1 MDQRDSEQVMSEIIK
16 LTESEFAAQVALA
29 AKAIRD
35 GFVIVVP
42 LEHSYVYLCDAF
54 SHDAVRTM
62 HVMRG
67 DALGVAAQVLISDVN
82 RVVGIIRDSSE
93 ELQKLIQKF
102 WPGLLSVT
110 AQPQLALNWDL
121 GDDRNLDR
129 INVRVPA
136 AKFARAIAAEVG
148 PLATASATLAGQPA
162 INSIDDISIDGTH
175 LALIFDGGELAKGQP
190 TTIVE
195 TTESGLKV
203 GRIGAISQAQLAEV
217 TPDISLIG

>member
-1 MDQRDSEQVMSEIIK
+1 MSEIIE
-16 LTESEFAAQVALA
+16 LTAAEFAAQVALG

-35 GFVIVVP
+35 GYVIVAP
-42 LEHSYVYLCDAF
+42 LEHGYAYLCDAF

-67 DALGVAAQVLISDVN
+67 DALGVAAQVLISDAT
-82 RVVGIIRDSSE
+82 RAVGIIRDSNE
-93 ELQKLIQKF
+93 DLQKLTSAF

-110 AQPQLALNWDL
+110 AKPQLALNWDL
-121 GDDRNLDR
+121 GDDRNLDQ

-136 AKFARAIAAEVG
+136 AEFARALTAEVG
-148 PLATASATLAGQPA
+148 PLATASATLAGQPV
-162 INSIDDISIDGTH
+162 ITNIDDISIDGTH
-175 LALIFDGGELAKGQP
+175 LALIFDGGTLPTGLP

-195 TTESGLKV
+195 TTEIGLKV

-217 TPDISLIG
+217 TPDIARIGN

>member
-1 MDQRDSEQVMSEIIK
+1 MSEIVK
-16 LTESEFAAQVALA
+16 LTSEDFAAQVALA

-35 GFVIVVP
+35 GYVIVVP

-67 DALGVAAQVLISDVN
+67 DALGVAAQVLISDAT
-82 RVVGIIRDSSE
+82 RAVGIIRDSNE
-93 ELQKLIQKF
+93 DLQKLTSVF

-110 AQPQLALNWDL
+110 AKPQLALNWDL

-136 AKFARAIAAEVG
+136 AEFARALTAEVG
-148 PLATASATLAGQPA
+148 PLATASATLVGQPV
-162 INSIDDISIDGTH
+162 ITSTDDISIDGTH
-175 LALIFDGGELAKGQP
+175 LALIFDGGKLPNGLP

-195 TTESGLKV
+195 TTETGLKV

-217 TPDISLIG
+217 TPDIERIGN

>member
-1 MDQRDSEQVMSEIIK
+1 MSEIIK
-16 LTESEFAAQVALA
+16 LTLDQLAHQVALA

-35 GFVIVVP
+35 GYVIVVP

-67 DALGVAAQVLISDVN
+67 DALGVAAQVLISDAN
-82 RVVGIIRDSSE
+82 RATGIIRDSSE
-93 ELQKLIQKF
+93 DLQKLTSAF

-110 AQPQLALNWDL
+110 AKPQSALTWDL

-129 INVRVPA
+129 INIRVPA
-136 AKFARAIAAEVG
+136 AEFARAIAAEVG
-148 PLATASATLAGQPA
+148 PLATASATLVGQPA

-175 LALIFDGGELAKGQP
+175 LALIFDAGLLPKGQP

-203 GRIGAISQAQLAEV
+203 GRIGAISQAQLVEV

>member
-1 MDQRDSEQVMSEIIK
+1 MSEIIK
-16 LTESEFAAQVALA
+16 LTSTEMATQVALA

-35 GFVIVVP
+35 GYVIVAP

-67 DALGVAAQVLISDVN
+67 DALGVAAQVLISDTT
-82 RVVGIIRDSSE
+82 RAVGIIRDFNE
-93 ELQKLIQKF
+93 PLKQLVEKF

-110 AQPQLALNWDL
+110 AKPQLALNWDL
-121 GDDRNLDR
+121 GDDRNLDL
-129 INVRVPA
+129 INVRVPGA
-136 AKFARAIAAEVG
+136 EFVRAIAAEVG
-148 PLATASATLAGQPA
+148 PLATASATKVGEPA
-162 INSIDDISIDGTH
+162 IDSIEYISIDGTH
-175 LALIFDGGELAKGQP
+175 LALIFDGGVLPKGKP

-203 GRIGAISQAQLAEV
+203 RRIGAISQAQLAEV
-217 TPDISLIG
+217 TPDISLIGN

>member
-1 MDQRDSEQVMSEIIK
+1 MSEIIK
-16 LTESEFAAQVALA
+16 LTPEEFAAQVALA

-35 GFVIVVP
+35 GYVIVVP

-67 DALGVAAQVLISDVN
+67 DALGVAAQVLISDAA
-82 RVVGIIRDSSE
+82 RVVGIIRDSGAD
-93 ELQKLIQKF
+93 LQKLTAAF

-110 AQPQLALNWDL
+110 AKPQLALNWDL

-136 AKFARAIAAEVG
+136 AEFARAIAAEVG
-148 PLATASATLAGQPA
+148 PLATASATVAGQPA

-175 LALIFDGGELAKGQP
+175 LALIFDAGQLAKGMP
-190 TTIVE
+190 STIVE

-217 TPDISLIG
+217 TPHISLIGN

>member
-1 MDQRDSEQVMSEIIK
+1 MSEIVK
-16 LTESEFAAQVALA
+16 LSPEDLASQVALA

-35 GFVIVVP
+35 GYVIVVP
-42 LEHSYVYLCDAF
+42 LEHSYAYLCDAF

-67 DALGVAAQVLISDVN
+67 DALGVTAQVLISDAA
-82 RVVGIIRDSSE
+82 RAVGIIRDSNE
-93 ELQKLIQKF
+93 DLQKLTSTF

-110 AQPQLALNWDL
+110 AKPQLALNWDL

-136 AKFARAIAAEVG
+136 AEFARALTAEVG

-162 INSIDDISIDGTH
+162 IDSIDEISIDGTH
-175 LALIFDGGELAKGQP
+175 LALIFDGGLLPKGQP

-195 TTESGLKV
+195 TTETGLKV

-217 TPDISLIG
+217 TSDISRIGN

>member
-1 MDQRDSEQVMSEIIK
+1 MSEIIQ
-16 LTESEFAAQVALA
+16 LTPEEFSAQVALA

-35 GFVIVVP
+35 GYVIVVP
-42 LEHSYVYLCDAF
+42 LEHSYAYLCDAF

-67 DALGVAAQVLISDVN
+67 DALGVAAQVLISDAA
-82 RVVGIIRDSSE
+82 RAAGIIRDSSE
-93 ELQKLIQKF
+93 ELKKLTDAF
-102 WPGLLSVT
+102 WPGLLSLT
-110 AQPQLALNWDL
+110 AKPQLALNWDL

-136 AKFARAIAAEVG
+136 AEFTRAIAAEVG

-162 INSIDDISIDGTH
+162 INTIDDISIDGTH
-175 LALIFDGGELAKGQP
+175 LALIFDAGLLAKGQP

-195 TTESGLKV
+195 TTETGLKV
-203 GRIGAISQAQLAEV
+203 GRIGAISQAQLTEV
-217 TPDISLIG
+217 TPHISLIGN

>member
-1 MDQRDSEQVMSEIIK
+1 MSEIIK
-16 LTESEFAAQVALA
+16 LTESDFSAQVALA

-35 GFVIVVP
+35 GYVIVAP

-67 DALGVAAQVLISDVN
+67 DALGVAAQVLISDAN
-82 RVVGIIRDSSE
+82 RVVGIIRNSTD
-93 ELQKLIQKF
+93 ELQKLVSKF
-102 WPGLLSVT
+102 WPGLLSIT

-121 GDDRNLDR
+121 GDDRNLDL

-136 AKFARAIAAEVG
+136 AEFARAIAAEVG
-148 PLATASATLAGQPA
+148 PLATASATRAGEPA
-162 INSIDDISIDGTH
+162 INSIDDIAIDATH
-175 LALIFDGGELAKGQP
+175 LALIFDSGELAKGQP

>member
-1 MDQRDSEQVMSEIIK
+1 MSEIIK
-16 LTESEFAAQVALA
+16 LTLDQLAHQVALA

-35 GFVIVVP
+35 GYVIVVP

-67 DALGVAAQVLISDVN
+67 DALGVAAQVLISDAN
-82 RVVGIIRDSSE
+82 RATGIIRDSSAD
-93 ELQKLIQKF
+93 LQKLTSAF

-110 AQPQLALNWDL
+110 AKPQSALTWDL

-129 INVRVPA
+129 INIRVPA
-136 AKFARAIAAEVG
+136 AEFARAIAAEVG
-148 PLATASATLAGQPA
+148 PLATASATLVGQPA

-175 LALIFDGGELAKGQP
+175 LALIFDAGLLPKGQP

-203 GRIGAISQAQLAEV
+203 GRIGAISQAQLVEV

>member
-1 MDQRDSEQVMSEIIK
+1 MSEIIK
-16 LTESEFAAQVALA
+16 LVPEEFAAQVARA
-29 AKAIRD
+29 AKAIRE
-35 GFVIVVP
+35 GYVIVAP

-67 DALGVAAQVLISDVN
+67 DALGVAAQVLISDGS
-82 RVVGIIRDSSE
+82 RAVGIIRDFNKP
-93 ELQKLIQKF
+93 LKKLTNHF

-110 AQPQLALNWDL
+110 AKPQLALNWDL
-121 GDDRNLDR
+121 GDDRNLDQV
-129 INVRVPA
+129 NVRVPA
-136 AKFARAIAAEVG
+136 TEFIRAIAAEVG
-148 PLATASATLAGQPA
+148 PLATASATKVGEPA
-162 INSIDDISIDGTH
+162 IDSIEYISIDGTH
-175 LALIFDGGELAKGQP
+175 LALIFDGGQLPKGLP

-217 TPDISLIG
+217 TPDISRIGS

>member
-1 MDQRDSEQVMSEIIK
+1 MTEIIK
-16 LTESEFAAQVALA
+16 LSSEDIAAHVALA

-35 GFVIVVP
+35 GYVIVAP

-67 DALGVAAQVLISDVN
+67 DALGVSAQVLISE
-82 RVVGIIRDSSE
+82 RSRAVGIIRDFNE
-93 ELQKLIQKF
+93 PLKELTAKF

-110 AQPQLALNWDL
+110 AKPQLALNWDL

-136 AKFARAIAAEVG
+136 AEFIRAIAAEVG
-148 PLATASATLAGQPA
+148 PLASASATKVGDPA
-162 INSIDDISIDGTH
+162 IDSVEYISIDGTH
-175 LALIFDGGELAKGQP
+175 LALIFDGGILPKGLP

-217 TPDISLIG
+217 TPDITLIGS

>member
-1 MDQRDSEQVMSEIIK
+1 MSEIIK
-16 LTESEFAAQVALA
+16 LTLDQLAHQVALA

-35 GFVIVVP
+35 GYVIVVP

-67 DALGVAAQVLISDVN
+67 DALGVAAQVLISDAN
-82 RVVGIIRDSSE
+82 RATGIIRDSSAD
-93 ELQKLIQKF
+93 LQKLTSAF

-110 AQPQLALNWDL
+110 AKPQSALTWDL
-121 GDDRNLDR
+121 GDDRNLDL
-129 INVRVPA
+129 INIRVPA
-136 AKFARAIAAEVG
+136 AEFARAIAAEVG
-148 PLATASATLAGQPA
+148 PLATASATLVGQPA

-175 LALIFDGGELAKGQP
+175 LALIFDAGLLPKGQP

-203 GRIGAISQAQLAEV
+203 GRIGAISQAQLVEV

>member
-1 MDQRDSEQVMSEIIK
+1 MTEIIK
-16 LTESEFAAQVALA
+16 LTPEESASHIALA

-35 GFVIVVP
+35 GYVIVAP
-42 LEHSYVYLCDAF
+42 LEYSYVYLCDAF

-67 DALGVAAQVLISDVN
+67 DALGVSAQVLISESS
-82 RVVGIIRDSSE
+82 RAVGIIRDFSQPLKE
-93 ELQKLIQKF
+93 ITEKF

-110 AQPQLALNWDL
+110 AKPQLALNWDL

-136 AKFARAIAAEVG
+136 AEFIRAIAAEVG
-148 PLATASATLAGQPA
+148 PLATASAAKVGEPV
-162 INSIDDISIDGTH
+162 IDSIEYISIDGTH
-175 LALIFDGGELAKGQP
+175 LALIFDGGKLPKGQP

-195 TTESGLKV
+195 TTETGLKV

-217 TPDISLIG
+217 TPDISLIGA

>member
-1 MDQRDSEQVMSEIIK
+1 MSEIVA
-16 LTESEFAAQVALA
+16 LTPAYFAAQVALG

-35 GFVIVVP
+35 GYVIVVP
-42 LEHSYVYLCDAF
+42 LEHSYAYLCDAF

-67 DALGVAAQVLISDVN
+67 DALGVAAQVLISDAT
-82 RVVGIIRDSSE
+82 RAAGIIRDSNE
-93 ELQKLIQKF
+93 DLQKLTSSF
-102 WPGLLSVT
+102 WPGLLSLT
-110 AQPQLALNWDL
+110 AKPQLALNWDL

-129 INVRVPA
+129 INIRVPA
-136 AKFARAIAAEVG
+136 AEFARALTAEVG

-162 INSIDDISIDGTH
+162 ITSIDDISIDGTH
-175 LALIFDGGELAKGQP
+175 LALIFDGGQLPKGQP

-195 TTESGLKV
+195 TTETGLKV

-217 TPDISLIG
+217 TPDISRIGN

>member
-1 MDQRDSEQVMSEIIK
+1 MSEIIE
-16 LTESEFAAQVALA
+16 LTPADFAAQVALG

-35 GFVIVVP
+35 GYVIVAP
-42 LEHSYVYLCDAF
+42 LEHGYAYLCDAF

-67 DALGVAAQVLISDVN
+67 DALGVAAQVLISDAT
-82 RVVGIIRDSSE
+82 RAIGIIRDTSE
-93 ELQKLIQKF
+93 DLQKLTSAF
-102 WPGLLSVT
+102 WPGLLSIT
-110 AQPQLALNWDL
+110 AKPQLALNWDL

-136 AKFARAIAAEVG
+136 AEFARALIAEVG
-148 PLATASATLAGQPA
+148 PLATASATLAGQPF
-162 INSIDDISIDGTH
+162 ITSTDDISIDGTH
-175 LALIFDGGELAKGQP
+175 LALIFDGGTLPNGLP

-195 TTESGLKV
+195 TTETGLKV

-217 TPDISLIG
+217 TPNISQIGK

>member
-1 MDQRDSEQVMSEIIK
+1 MSEIVK
-16 LTESEFAAQVALA
+16 LTESEFAAQVARA

-35 GFVIVVP
+35 GFVVVAP
-42 LEHSYVYLCDAF
+42 LEHSYVYICDAF

-67 DALGVAAQVLISDVN
+67 DALGISAQVLISDAT
-82 RVVGIIRDSSE
+82 RAVGIIRDFSE
-93 ELQKLIQKF
+93 PLKKVTERF

-110 AQPQLALNWDL
+110 AKPQLALNWDL

-136 AKFARAIAAEVG
+136 AQFARALTAEIG
-148 PLATASATLAGQPA
+148 PLATASAALVGAPA
-162 INSIDDISIDGTH
+162 INSIDHISIDGTH
-175 LALIFDGGELAKGQP
+175 LALIFDGGLLPKGQP
-190 TTIVE
+190 STIIE

-203 GRIGAISQAQLAEV
+203 GRIGAISQAELAEV
-217 TPDISLIG
+217 TPEIMLIGN

>member
-1 MDQRDSEQVMSEIIK
+1 MSEIVK
-16 LTESEFAAQVALA
+16 LTASEFAAQVALA

-35 GFVIVVP
+35 GYVIVAP
-42 LEHSYVYLCDAF
+42 LEQSYVYLCDAF

-67 DALGVAAQVLISDVN
+67 DALGVAAQVLISDAA
-82 RVVGIIRDSSE
+82 RAVGIIRDSSPDM
-93 ELQKLIQKF
+93 QKLTDIF
-102 WPGLLSVT
+102 WPGLLSIT
-110 AQPQLALNWDL
+110 AKPQLALNWDL

-129 INVRVPA
+129 INVRVPDA
-136 AKFARAIAAEVG
+136 EFVRAITAEVG

-175 LALIFDGGELAKGQP
+175 LALIFDAGPLTKGLP

-195 TTESGLKV
+195 TTETGLKV

-217 TPDISLIG
+217 TPDIALIGN

>member
-1 MDQRDSEQVMSEIIK
+1 MSEIIE
-16 LTESEFAAQVALA
+16 LIESEFAAQVALG

-35 GFVIVVP
+35 GYVIVAP
-42 LEHSYVYLCDAF
+42 LEHCYAYLCDAF

-67 DALGVAAQVLISDVN
+67 DALGVTAQVLISDAT
-82 RVVGIIRDSSE
+82 RATGIIRDSSAD
-93 ELQKLIQKF
+93 LQKLTDVF
-102 WPGLLSVT
+102 WPGLLSLT
-110 AQPQLALNWDL
+110 AKPQVALNWDL
-121 GDDRNLDR
+121 GDDRKLDL
-129 INVRVPA
+129 INIRVPA
-136 AKFARAIAAEVG
+136 AEFARALTAEVG

-175 LALIFDGGELAKGQP
+175 LALIFDGGLLPKGQP

-195 TTESGLKV
+195 TTETGLKV

-217 TPDISLIG
+217 TPDISRIGN

>member
-1 MDQRDSEQVMSEIIK
+1 MSEIIK
-16 LTESEFAAQVALA
+16 LTSTEMAAQVALA

-35 GFVIVVP
+35 GYVIVAP

-67 DALGVAAQVLISDVN
+67 DALGVAAQVLISDTT
-82 RVVGIIRDSSE
+82 RAVGIIRDFNE
-93 ELQKLIQKF
+93 PLKQLVEKF

-110 AQPQLALNWDL
+110 AKPQLALNWDL
-121 GDDRNLDR
+121 GDDRNLDL

-136 AKFARAIAAEVG
+136 ADFVRAIAAEVG
-148 PLATASATLAGQPA
+148 PLATASATKVGEPA
-162 INSIDDISIDGTH
+162 IDSIEYISIDGTH
-175 LALIFDGGELAKGQP
+175 LALIFDGGVLPKGKP

-203 GRIGAISQAQLAEV
+203 RRIGAISQAQLAEV
-217 TPDISLIG
+217 APDISLIGN